1 MEREQTMKEDN
12 SIITEI
18 NGTTGNGEVGDSN
31 SLIVDIMSG
40 LTEIVSQDRK
50 IINFHLTV
58 EHVPLDEDEI
68 PLKISGTVFH
78 GEDTDVYLPDDTE
91 KAIQDILSRRK
102 EYKGTLNSLLRVL
115 DANTNIPRSIP
126 EGRDDLKY
134 MCTVIIK
141 ALTDTII
148 GMDVSSKMEDVMS
161 INMINLRFA
170 DMGLPYRIKM
180 TSPTEVTLV
189 KETTEHEERAINDG

>member
-91 KAIQDILSRRK
+91 KAIQDILSLMQIQTFLEVFLK
-102 EYKGTLNSLLRVL
+102 E
-115 DANTNIPRSIP
+115 
-126 EGRDDLKY
+126 E
-134 MCTVIIK
+134 
-141 ALTDTII
+141 
-148 GMDVSSKMEDVMS
+148 
-161 INMINLRFA
+161 MI
-170 DMGLPYRIKM
+170 
-180 TSPTEVTLV
+180 
-189 KETTEHEERAINDG
+189 